1 MTGAIDGLHV
11 ETMGSGPLVVLVHGT
26 APPVWGDLPDRLVA
40 TGRTALV
47 YARRSFP
54 PSAASRVSSLRQHAD
69 DLAALI
75 AAHGGHADVIGWS
88 IGGVIALDL
97 AARRPQ
103 CIDSLVLL
111 EAALHLKRRPSPA
124 MIRAVVGAQIRARR
138 DPAAGARR
146 FLAWALG
153 RVDGSSD
160 LDRLDRELLDTC
172 SPAIVAELAL
182 GTGEREL
189 HTKDLAAITTPVR
202 WLVGSTSRPAFAK
215 AATRALE
222 TMPTLSLEHIPG
234 AGHMTQL
241 DAPEAVVAALANTR
255 RPRS

>member
-1 MTGAIDGLHV
+1 MTGTIDGLHV
-11 ETMGSGPLVVLVHGT
+11 ETLGSGPLVVLVHGT

-40 TGRTALV
+40 TGRTVLV
-47 YARRSFP
+47 YSRRSFP
-54 PSAASRVSSLRQHAD
+54 PSDASRVSSLRQHAD

-75 AAHGGHADVIGWS
+75 DANGQHADVIGWS

-97 AARRPQ
+97 AAQRPQ
-103 CIDSLVLL
+103 CINSLVLL
-111 EAALHLKRRPSPA
+111 EAALHLKRRPGPA
-124 MIRAVVGAQIRARR
+124 MIRAVVGAQILARR
-138 DPAAGARR
+138 DPAAGARY

-153 RVDGSSD
+153 RVGGSSD
-160 LDRLDRELLDTC
+160 LERLGHELLDTC

-189 HTKDLAAITTPVR
+189 HAKNLAAITTPVR

-215 AATRALE
+215 AAIRASE
-222 TMPTLSLEHIPG
+222 IMPAVSLERIPG

-241 DAPEAVVAALANTR
+241 DAPEAVVAALANTH
-255 RPRS
+255 RPLS

>member
-1 MTGAIDGLHV
+1 MAHTIDGLHV
-11 ETMGSGPLVVLVHGT
+11 ETFGNGPLVVLVHGT
-26 APPVWGDLPDRLVA
+26 APPVWGDLVDRLVGA
-40 TGRTALV
+40 GRTVLV
-47 YARRSFP
+47 YPRRSFP
-54 PSAASRVSSLRQHAD
+54 PSDPSRVSSLGQHAD

-75 AAHGGHADVIGWS
+75 DAHGGHADVIGWS
-88 IGGVIALDL
+88 IGGVVALDL
-97 AARRPQ
+97 SARRPQ

-146 FLAWALG
+146 FLTWALG

-160 LDRLDRELLDTC
+160 LDRLDHELLDTC
-172 SPAIVAELAL
+172 GPAIVAELAL

-202 WLVGSTSRPAFAK
+202 WLVGSASQPAFTR
-215 AATRALE
+215 AATRASE
-222 TMPTLSLEHIPG
+222 IMPAVSLEHVPG
-234 AGHMTQL
+234 AGHLTQL
-241 DAPEAVVAALANTR
+241 DAPEAVVAALADTR
-255 RPRS
+255 RPRN